1 MDAEAQKSLKFIDRE
16 KVYKEI
22 IKFYITSDGDE
33 WYDKMENKSK
43 LENEEC
49 ILFFMSVVAR
59 VAKKLTFEQ
68 WLQVRIGQMHK
79 VVCGSVCKQK
89 NGQHTYK

>member
-1 MDAEAQKSLKFIDRE
+1 MDAEAQKSLKFIGRE

-43 LENEEC
+43 LENE
-49 ILFFMSVVAR
+49 
-59 VAKKLTFEQ
+59 
-68 WLQVRIGQMHK
+68 
-79 VVCGSVCKQK
+79 
-89 NGQHTYK
+89 